1 MLGYKLD
8 PGEPGIPSG
17 APASQSVLRVLNQE
31 LANYMDFKKQAAEQ
45 GGFVI
50 GGGIY
55 LDLRRRGSFLA
66 AVAGKTKVF
75 MYLPGNKTGQNAKV
89 PSQEDSGSAQNS
101 TENGTSVDDAKKTE
115 VSRKIDE
122 LYNKLAMSSD
132 PYERQQLEQQ
142 IVMLTMAMNALVAGM
157 KMPEFLI
164 GMLLNTAV

>member
-55 LDLRRRGSFLA
+55 LDLRRRGSFLPP
-66 AVAGKTKVF
+66 
-75 MYLPGNKTGQNAKV
+75 LQENKGLHV
-89 PSQEDSGSAQNS
+89 S
-101 TENGTSVDDAKKTE
+101 T
-115 VSRKIDE
+115 R
-122 LYNKLAMSSD
+122 
-132 PYERQQLEQQ
+132 R
-142 IVMLTMAMNALVAGM
+142 
-157 KMPEFLI
+157 
-164 GMLLNTAV
+164 

>member
-1 MLGYKLD
+1 MLGYRLD

-75 MYLPGNKTGQNAKV
+75 MYLPGDKMGQNAKV

-101 TENGTSVDDAKKTE
+101 IENGTSVNDAKKTE

-122 LYNKLAMSSD
+122 LYNKLAMSND

-157 KMPEFLI
+157 KMPEFLV